1 MNLAVSLL
9 LALGLAFDAFA
20 VSVSC
25 GMAAQDSKT
34 PGALMVAGFF
44 GAFQFGMPLVGW
56 VLGSVFE
63 PFVAS
68 VDHWF
73 AFVLLCLIGIHMIV
87 EAAKPERKQHP
98 VPSLNI
104 RVLSI
109 LAVATSIDALV
120 AGFSLAFMRVAILQI
135 VVTIGVVTFTLSAIG
150 YYIGDNLGKFLRD
163 KVRFLGG
170 VILIVIGVKILIE
183 HLS

>member
-1 MNLAVSLL
+1 MNLTVSLL
-9 LALGLAFDAFA
+9 LALSLAFDAFA

-25 GMAAQDSKT
+25 GIAAKDSKT
-34 PGALMVAGFF
+34 SGALMVAGFF

-56 VLGSVFE
+56 VIGSVFE
-63 PFVAS
+63 PIVAS

-73 AFVLLCLIGIHMIV
+73 AFVLLCSIGIHMIF
-87 EAAKPERKQHP
+87 EAAKPERRQHH

-120 AGFSLAFMRVAILQI
+120 AGFGFAFMRVAILQT
-135 VVTIGVVTFTLSAIG
+135 VATIGVVTFVLSAIG
-150 YYIGDNLGKFLRD
+150 YYIGDSVGSFFKD

-170 VILIVIGVKILIE
+170 VILIGIGVKILIE